1 MIKREHE
8 LKEIIKECNLLVKA
22 ERFDELMECYTE
34 NTILAIKPGKIA
46 RGKEGI
52 KRAFIKIA
60 QHCNHT
66 IVPKKSR
73 CNWLC
78 IIDNSY
84 GTSLIGSEE
93 KV

>member
-1 MIKREHE
+1 MEHK
-8 LKEIIKECNLLVKA
+8 LKEVIKGCDLLIKA
-22 ERFDELMECYTE
+22 ERFDELMGYYTE
-34 NTILAIKPGKIA
+34 NTILAIKPVKMA
-46 RGKEGI
+46 RGKEEI